1 MNNKVFSS
9 IGWIL
14 LILVGVSWI
23 AFGYSSW
30 YLLLLPLSRLS
41 FSVSDGSIKKLGK
54 LSLSHWLQLSITLT
68 IAVAVAFGLIVLA
81 SFLITDVLHITGWVK
96 TVFQFI
102 AIILALYPAK
112 FVYDSVAQK
121 VFDDAKTEEA

>member
-14 LILVGVSWI
+14 LVLVGISWI

-41 FSVSDGSIKKLGK
+41 FAVSDGSIKKLGK
-54 LSLSHWLQLSITLT
+54 LSLPHWLHLLVTLAIT
-68 IAVAVAFGLIVLA
+68 VAVAFGLIVLA
-81 SFLITDVLHITGWVK
+81 NFLITDVLHITGWIK
-96 TVFQFI
+96 TVFQVI

-112 FVYDSVAQK
+112 FVYDSVTQK
-121 VFDDAKTEEA
+121 VFDDAKTEEP